1 MIDGQLTA
9 SPSDSKAEFTAPSS
23 LMNLSRM
30 MLVTR
35 GYRCLVGE
43 DLALRARPKR
53 PYPILESLF
62 QFRVCGQSGKVSK
75 MVNSSVA
82 PLKMRRT
89 CWNSALFVL
98 AMLSEAASAC
108 DQRVLKSL

>member
-53 PYPILESLF
+53 PYLILVPIPRLRSIRQSVQNGQFLGSPAQNASYLLELGI
-62 QFRVCGQSGKVSK
+62 VCTRH
-75 MVNSSVA
+75 A
-82 PLKMRRT
+82 
-89 CWNSALFVL
+89 
-98 AMLSEAASAC
+98 
-108 DQRVLKSL
+108 

>member
-1 MIDGQLTA
+1 
-9 SPSDSKAEFTAPSS
+9 
-23 LMNLSRM
+23 MNLSRM
-30 MLVTR
+30 MLATR